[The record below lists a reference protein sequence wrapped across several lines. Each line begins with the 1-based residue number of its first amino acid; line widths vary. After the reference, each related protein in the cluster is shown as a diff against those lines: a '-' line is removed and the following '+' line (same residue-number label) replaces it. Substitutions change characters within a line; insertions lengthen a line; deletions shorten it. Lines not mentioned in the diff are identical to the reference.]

1 MRTMKPIEVSIL
13 EDDEKYRKAL
23 QTVLNGAPGFSC
35 KGVYARGEEAVSG
48 LVAFPPDI
56 ALVDINLKGNLTGI
70 EAMYQVKQTTPSIQF
85 MILTVY
91 EDEEKIFRA
100 LEAGASGYLLKD
112 MPFAKI
118 VEALQELFDGGSP
131 MSASIARKVVESFR
145 KPNSVYESPYHQ
157 ILTRREQ
164 VVLELIAQGH
174 SNKKI
179 ASELFISVETIKS
192 HCHNI
197 FEKLHVQSRV
207 EAVNKFYKR

>member
-1 MRTMKPIEVSIL
+1 MKPIEVSIL

-23 QTVLNGAPGFSC
+23 QAVLNGAPGFSC
-35 KGVYARGEEAVSG
+35 KGVYARGEDAVPG
-48 LVAFPPDI
+48 LIAFPPDI
-56 ALVDINLKGNLTGI
+56 ALVDINLKGSLTGI
-70 EAMYQVKQTTPSIQF
+70 EAMYQVKQTAPNIQF

-91 EDEEKIFRA
+91 EDEEKIFNA
-100 LEAGASGYLLKD
+100 LEVGASGYLLKD
-112 MPFAKI
+112 MSFAKI
-118 VEALQELFDGGSP
+118 VEDLRELFDGGSP

-145 KPNSVYESPYHQ
+145 KPNPMHESPYEQ
-157 ILTRREQ
+157 VLTRRERA
-164 VVLELIAQGH
+164 VLEMIAKGH
-174 SNKKI
+174 TNKKI